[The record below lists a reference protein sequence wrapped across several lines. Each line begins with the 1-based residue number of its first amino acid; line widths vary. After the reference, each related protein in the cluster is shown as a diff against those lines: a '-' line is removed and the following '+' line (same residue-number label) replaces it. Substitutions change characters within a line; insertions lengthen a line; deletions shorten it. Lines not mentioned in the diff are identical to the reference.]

1 MDMYVMEI
9 CKLENKFS
17 GLENLLVVRDNN
29 VGVDVLSKLGSDR
42 AVVPPGV
49 FIHELHH
56 LSIKKADPMI
66 IEKAPQQVSREVMMI
81 KVDWRVP
88 FIDFIRGQKL
98 PPGVDEKS
106 AKAARVIRRS
116 KGYVLIGDKLY
127 KRGSRTGVLMKCVPT
142 KEGIEILQEIHDR
155 TCSNHAASRI
165 LVEKAF
171 RLGFYRPTALTDAKD
186 LVRRCTNCLF
196 FDKQAHVPAHNLITI
211 PPS

>member
-1 MDMYVMEI
+1 
-9 CKLENKFS
+9 
-17 GLENLLVVRDNN
+17 
-29 VGVDVLSKLGSDR
+29 
-42 AVVPPGV
+42 
-49 FIHELHH
+49 
-56 LSIKKADPMI
+56 
-66 IEKAPQQVSREVMMI
+66 MMI
-81 KVDWRVP
+81 KVDWRIP
-88 FIDFIRGQKL
+88 FIDFIKDQKL
-98 PPGVDEKS
+98 PLGIDEKS
-106 AKAARVIRRS
+106 AEAARVIRRS